1 MKAEILKL
9 LLPVRARLERFTRH
23 QLALLPELLLL
34 LLCDDEL
41 EPKPLRETLLLDDE
55 PELMLLRE
63 TCDVP
68 MDRLPGR
75 ASDVVP
81 SAYERL
87 VLP

>member
-41 EPKPLRETLLLDDE
+41 EPKPLRETLLLDGAEAKNGGVYDTI
-55 PELMLLRE
+55 LRDPAQGTE
-63 TCDVP
+63 
-68 MDRLPGR
+68 G
-75 ASDVVP
+75 A
-81 SAYERL
+81 E
-87 VLP
+87 